1 MESKNAIEALAALAQ
16 EGRLAAFRLLVKHAP
31 DGLPAGEIA
40 DRLGTPASTLSTNL
54 SILARAGL
62 VSATREGRSIRYRA
76 DMSGMATLLAYL
88 MEDCC
93 GASPALCDPVIS
105 EVTCC

>member
-40 DRLGTPASTLSTNL
+40 ERLEMPPSTLSTNL

-76 DMSGMATLLAYL
+76 DMSGMAALLAYL

-105 EVTCC
+105 KVTCC

>member
-31 DGLPAGEIA
+31 DGLPAGDIA
-40 DRLGTPASTLSTNL
+40 ERLEMPPSTLSTNL

-62 VSATREGRSIRYRA
+62 VTATREGRSIRYRA
-76 DMSGMATLLAYL
+76 DMSGMAALLAYL

>member
-40 DRLGTPASTLSTNL
+40 ERLEMPPSTLSTNL

-62 VSATREGRSIRYRA
+62 VTATREGRSIRYRA
-76 DMSGMATLLAYL
+76 DMSGMAALLAYL

-93 GASPALCDPVIS
+93 GASSALCDPVIS